1 MLAAAAAAAAAAP
14 TTTARSS
21 AETYRWWR
29 TKDRQPQ
36 VKPDGVAKQV
46 CEQSYYLLIKAAKQK
61 GDASAKQKEIR
72 SYDPGYGRSW
82 ATSAAAEADRPN
94 FKAWVDS
101 GCIGMSP
108 AQQAATAASS
118 SVTSSA
124 SSRQVP
130 RNDGPERSSKRAK
143 INHAWRAV
151 LNLSARAFV
160 TGAAVV
166 ATVAMAFA
174 ARAYGPRAAGH
185 GVAGAL
191 SLHERE
197 QAPSAAAGSQRG
209 AGERAGGRVGALP
222 GSLPRC
228 CCGR

>member
-1 MLAAAAAAAAAAP
+1 MVWP
-14 TTTARSS
+14 SR
-21 AETYRWWR
+21 
-29 TKDRQPQ
+29 
-36 VKPDGVAKQV
+36 

-61 GDASAKQKEIR
+61 GDASAKQKEVR

-166 ATVAMAFA
+166 ATVATAFA
-174 ARAYGPRAAGH
+174 PMDPGQLATAWQARSAFMNESKRHRQQRAVREAQASVPEGEWEHFLARCRAVAAADEAAGLVTFLPKRH
-185 GVAGAL
+185 RGLSRPAL
-191 SLHERE
+191 I
-197 QAPSAAAGSQRG
+197 GQRWT
-209 AGERAGGRVGALP
+209 
-222 GSLPRC
+222 SSFQ
-228 CCGR
+228 